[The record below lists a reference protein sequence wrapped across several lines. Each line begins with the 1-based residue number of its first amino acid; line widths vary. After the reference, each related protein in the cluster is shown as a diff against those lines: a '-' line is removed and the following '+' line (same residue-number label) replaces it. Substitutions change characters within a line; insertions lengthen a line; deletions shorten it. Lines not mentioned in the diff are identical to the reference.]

1 MEHSLADCN
10 QDVTLNKV
18 MDRISVEVVRSRRL
32 NVDTPISLEEILPP
46 RDNIYDGVNADARRS
61 RILNGGRLL
70 STYTMVELGEL
81 GYNSEVAYKSM
92 SPSGDEYQQLD
103 KAMLDQLKESAKNE
117 LDCQVCYGMML
128 DPLTTTCGHSFCRKC
143 VARVLDHSRLCP
155 VCRRILLMRPGVQHE
170 VGNTRLWNLLL
181 QLYYDQVALRAEAA
195 MQEELSVQGQRSV
208 PLFPCTLSYPG
219 MPTFLHIFE
228 PRYRLM
234 IRRAVENGDN
244 KFGMMMYNHRGL
256 PQGDLGPTDFMLFG
270 TLLHIV
276 SVQMLPD
283 GRSLIETRGLW
294 RFRVTDW
301 GMLDGYIVGNIE
313 RYDDVSL
320 AEEEHLENAETS
332 MPVTPGNDVAAQLN
346 RASTS
351 DLLKIGTDFVS
362 RMRAASAPWLHERVI
377 ASYGPPPN
385 DPAVFPYWFA
395 SILPIVDEEK
405 YKLLPTTSV
414 RERLKITARW
424 VRRIEAQQWNDQ
436 ESADSEEGS
445 DEEPASPH
453 GNLDAQA
460 NNAMQ

>member
-1 MEHSLADCN
+1 MTENRQEGSTCPFESCGIEHSLGDCN
-10 QDVTLNKV
+10 QDVTLTKV
-18 MDRISVEVVRSRRL
+18 MDRISIEVVRSRRL
-32 NVDTPISLEEILPP
+32 NVDTPTLLKERPP
-46 RDNIYDGVNADARRS
+46 AVDATDDGVNANGRGS

-81 GYNSEVAYKSM
+81 EYNSEVSYESM

-103 KAMLDQLKESAKNE
+103 EAMLDQLKESAKNE
-117 LDCQVCYGMML
+117 LECQVCYGMML

-155 VCRRILLMRPGVQHE
+155 VCRRTLLMRPGVQHE
-170 VGNTRLWNLLL
+170 AGNLRLSKLLS
-181 QLYYDQVALRAEAA
+181 QLCPEQVALRAEAA
-195 MQEELSVQGQRSV
+195 MQEELSMQDECNV

-219 MPTFLHIFE
+219 IPTFLHIFE

-244 KFGMMMYNHRGL
+244 KFGMMMYNRRGL
-256 PQGDLGPTDFMLFG
+256 PQGDLGPTQFMLFG

-283 GRSLIETRGLW
+283 GRSLVETRGLW
-294 RFRVTDW
+294 RFRVKGW
-301 GMLDGYIVGNIE
+301 GMLDGYIVGNIQ

-320 AEEEHLENAETS
+320 AEEEQLEAAETS
-332 MPVTPGNDVAAQLN
+332 MPVATGNDLVPQLDG
-346 RASTS
+346 ASTS
-351 DLLKIGTDFVS
+351 DLLTIGTDFVS

-385 DPAVFPYWFA
+385 DPALFPYWFA
-395 SILPIVDEEK
+395 SILPIADEEK

-414 RERLKITARW
+414 RERVKITARW
-424 VRRIEAQQWNDQ
+424 VRRIEAQQW
-436 ESADSEEGS
+436 
-445 DEEPASPH
+445 
-453 GNLDAQA
+453 
-460 NNAMQ
+460 